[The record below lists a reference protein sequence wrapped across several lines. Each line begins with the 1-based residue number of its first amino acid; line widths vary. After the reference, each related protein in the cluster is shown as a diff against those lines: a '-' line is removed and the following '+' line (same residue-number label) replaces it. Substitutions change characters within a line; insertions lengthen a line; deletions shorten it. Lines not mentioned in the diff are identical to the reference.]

1 MPFSQRSDCFT
12 DYSERIRQLV
22 DSEKEWTSSPAAAKV
37 YARNQA
43 RRFSLTYD
51 ICCQL
56 VPDTKAVV
64 CDVGRSPF
72 TERLSNRFAEVWS
85 LGLPLDADDGGHR
98 EANALRDVRHLEFDL
113 NTSINVAGWPRENVR
128 FDLIVCAETIE
139 HLYTS
144 PEFAFMMLENLLKP
158 GGLLL
163 VTTPN
168 ACGLTRRLKLLFGS
182 NPFERIRYYSHN
194 PGHFREYTR
203 DEMIEMGEKAG
214 LEVRECRTVN
224 FFKQRLAVV
233 DWLKFPAPFRDSLVA
248 VYAALRQK

>member
-1 MPFSQRSDCFT
+1 MPSAPRSKPFT

-22 DSEKEWTSSPAAAKV
+22 DKEKEWTSSPAAAKV

-43 RRFSLTYD
+43 RRFGMTYD
-51 ICCQL
+51 ICCRL

-85 LGLPLDADDGGHR
+85 LGLPLETDDGGHR
-98 EANALRDVRHLEFDL
+98 EPNALRDVRHIEFDL
-113 NTSINVAGWPRENVR
+113 NTSIDTAGWPREKVR

-139 HLYTS
+139 HLHTS
-144 PEFAFMMLENLLKP
+144 PEFAFMMLSSLLKP
-158 GGLLL
+158 GGVLL

-168 ACGLTRRLKLLFGS
+168 ACGITRRLKLLFGS
-182 NPFERIRYYSHN
+182 NPFERIRYYSGN

-203 DEMIEMGEKAG
+203 DEMIEMGETAG
-214 LEVRECRTVN
+214 LEVRECGTVN
-224 FFKQRLAVV
+224 FYQQRLAIV
-233 DWLKFPAPFRDSLVA
+233 DWLKFPGPFRDSLVA
-248 VYAALRQK
+248 VYGAQR